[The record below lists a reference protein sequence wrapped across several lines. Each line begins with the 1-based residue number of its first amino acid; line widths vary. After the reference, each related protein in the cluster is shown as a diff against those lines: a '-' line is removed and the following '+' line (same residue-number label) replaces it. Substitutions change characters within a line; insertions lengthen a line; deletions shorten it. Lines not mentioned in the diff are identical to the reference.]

1 MKYIFVAHF
10 ACKSLLSLKIAVGS
24 CQELLPVVVVLKLL
38 VKFISVFASFFR
50 LLITF
55 YWRIN
60 FFVATT
66 ADFTYLANLQAHQK
80 ISNLTNIL
88 FVRKT
93 TCGFVLF
100 LFVQISIAFYIRSVP
115 VAANRFFIANYTRM

>member
-24 CQELLPVVVVLKLL
+24 CQELLSVVGVLKLL

-80 ISNLTNIL
+80 ISNFRSCEFNQYIICAENNLRLRAVSFCTN
-88 FVRKT
+88 FNS
-93 TCGFVLF
+93 F
-100 LFVQISIAFYIRSVP
+100 LYKKRAGSC
-115 VAANRFFIANYTRM
+115 